1 MEPHGRKDGGR
12 NNRHDKQALSVKNPD
27 HRMTSQQT
35 GSYSSPEGHPRP
47 MPYPDSLEGQHSQQS
62 MMEMDLRKKLHETIQ
77 KLEETRSVLQ
87 ERKKKLESFKESYS
101 SPEGHPRPMP
111 YPDSLGGQHSQ
122 QRSALQ
128 ETKKKRWEIE
138 LEPFKER
145 LVVRVSQRQGHH
157 GPVEEVLLLRSPDL
171 ASRQDQS
178 MMEMDLRKKL
188 HETTQELEETRSALQ
203 EKKKKL
209 ESFKERVAW
218 DVAPSIKTGKAESM
232 NSPVNKSRL
241 KEMYEDLRQN
251 WIEIKDHL
259 KSNNQNPKTVE
270 AAVQRMFEEER
281 EKMEQCKKQIYTMS
295 GLCEDSSG
303 STSTKAQ
310 ECSQI
315 AIQNIQL
322 ALYYGN
328 KHLLETEDVQCWESK
343 LSLLGRL
350 MALNNPSLQPEWE
363 NHSPGMDAWNILP
376 TNLMPVYAKPEK
388 CMQPQN
394 TRCSQL

>member
-47 MPYPDSLEGQHSQQS
+47 MPYPDSLEGQHSQQRSPDLASRQDQS

-122 QRSALQ
+122 Q
-128 ETKKKRWEIE
+128 
-138 LEPFKER
+138 
-145 LVVRVSQRQGHH
+145 
-157 GPVEEVLLLRSPDL
+157 RSPDL